1 MDHLVMET
9 NDGKKLL
16 GEFKLII
23 AGGRDFSDELM
34 FQKELTE
41 LVTDLPDSTVVSI
54 VSGMARGA
62 DAIGASFAK
71 QYGIQLYE
79 FPADWHTH
87 GKRAG
92 YLRNEEMAEF
102 ADGLLAFWDGES
114 RGTAHMIQ
122 SMTDRRKP
130 VSVVRYSK

>member
-1 MDHLVMET
+1 MSDQLIVQTH
-9 NDGKKLL
+9 NSGRKLL

-41 LVTDLPDSTVVSI
+41 LVNSMPDTSVVSI

-71 QYGIQLYE
+71 QHGIQLYE
-79 FPADWHTH
+79 FPADWHTN

-92 YLRNEEMAEF
+92 YLRNEEMADF

-122 SMTDRRKP
+122 AMYDRKKP
-130 VSVVRYSK
+130 VSVARY